1 MTLPDNCAILGGTS
15 SQGRVNMSQSPTA
28 VQGPDTQKQ
37 LDTLDQLLDKMA
49 NARSFARANHLP
61 RVLDLCRRILKQPVG
76 FEGLYQRARKLDQA
90 GVFDGSDWAN
100 PESLQSRLV
109 PETFKSDDIQLVV
122 IEVLSEIRM
131 LAISEGSYFHP
142 HLSAEHARHF
152 LTQVLAFNL
161 QDLFDLAENE
171 SGRGQSKPVRRL
183 ISQHL
188 KFIAEHVGLA
198 TILDQVIAEV
208 WRLLRQRPIQVS
220 NIQQMINHIA
230 ACLFDPNIQVSATA
244 RGAER
249 LVSAVYGPTQGC
261 QEDPGIT
268 AYEERLQSM
277 DAMALDSEAQGLSR
291 AMHDTGLVSPYHAA
305 FIRHALAADDTE
317 RFSRALGL
325 SSTGRDCMMCYRH
338 LVTTLTDYCIHVE
351 TAQSI
356 LGLAG
361 LLERGL
367 LYQPSIAAALWRQLN
382 TPLHKS
388 VATQISNTFG
398 QFRPPHEV
406 LMAGII
412 SALGQPLGLGQGNNP
427 ACQSTR
433 AISMWSYTDPNY
445 LLQLVRWAARD
456 NELVMQFEGDSIN
469 SGDLHIGMVDPLAF
483 DMDPLSTLLVPHL
496 DRIYAEMG
504 RRVEPRGEDPHRWIN
519 PEFHGWW
526 VNRGFA
532 IAVDVQTGLLA
543 DPEGFV
549 STFYALYHPY
559 YNSNTPVVHP
569 QPAGIAITDSSARF
583 VGWHAI
589 TILRIALDQ
598 EEEMRVYFFNPNN
611 DGGQD
616 WGNGVEVSTEGHGE
630 QHGESSL
637 PIAQFVS
644 RLYIF
649 HYDATDWQLHTYP
662 VPEEEV
668 TAVCTLMR
676 DSWGVDRLPT
686 EDQS

>member
-1 MTLPDNCAILGGTS
+1 M
-15 SQGRVNMSQSPTA
+15 MSQSNTA

-37 LDTLDQLLDKMA
+37 LENLDRLLEKMA
-49 NARSFARANHLP
+49 TARSFARANHLP
-61 RVLDLCRRILKQPVG
+61 RVLDLCRRILKQEAG
-76 FEGLYQRARKLDQA
+76 FDGLYQRAEQLDAA
-90 GVFDGSDWAN
+90 GVFEGSDWAH
-100 PESLQSRLV
+100 PEHLQPRFV
-109 PETFKSDDIQLVV
+109 PETFKSGDIQLIVV
-122 IEVLSEIRM
+122 EVLSELRM
-131 LAISEGSYFHP
+131 LAISEDLYFHP

-161 QDLFDLAENE
+161 KDLFDLTEDEAA
-171 SGRGQSKPVRRL
+171 RGQSDAVRDI
-183 ISQHL
+183 ISRHL
-188 KFIAEHVGLA
+188 KFIADHVGIE

-208 WRLLRQRPIQVS
+208 WRLLRQRPIQVTD
-220 NIQQMINHIA
+220 IEQMINRIA
-230 ACLFDPNIQVSATA
+230 ACMFDPNIQLSATA

-249 LVSAVYGPTQGC
+249 LVSALYGPTQGC
-261 QEDPGIT
+261 QEDPGID
-268 AYEERLQSM
+268 AYLERLQSM
-277 DAMALDSEAQGLSR
+277 DAMALDSEAQGFSR
-291 AMHDTGLVSPYHAA
+291 AMHDTGLVSPYHAI
-305 FIRHALAADDTE
+305 FVRHTMAEDDTE
-317 RFSRALGL
+317 RFARTLGL
-325 SSTGRDCMMCYRH
+325 STTGRDCLMCYKH
-338 LVTTLTDYCIHVE
+338 LVTTLTDYCVHVE

-388 VATQISNTFG
+388 VATQINNTFG
-398 QFRPPHEV
+398 TYRPAHEV
-406 LMAGII
+406 LMGGII
-412 SALGQPLGLGQGNNP
+412 SVLGQPLGLGQGNNP

-433 AISMWSYTDPNY
+433 AISMWSYTDPDY
-445 LLQLVRWAARD
+445 LLQLIRWAARD
-456 NELVMQFEGDSIN
+456 NALVMQFEGDSIN
-469 SGDLHIGMVDPLAF
+469 SGELHVGMVDPMAF

-504 RRVEPRGEDPHRWIN
+504 RRVEARGEDPHRWIN

-532 IAVDVQTGLLA
+532 IVVDVNTGLLH

-549 STFYALYHPY
+549 RTFYALYHPY

-569 QPAGIAITDSSARF
+569 QPAGVAVTDSQARF

-598 EEEMRVYFFNPNN
+598 DDTMRVYFFNPNN

-637 PIAQFVS
+637 PIGEFVS

-649 HYDATDWQLHTYP
+649 HYDATDWQLHTFP
-662 VPEEEV
+662 VPDEEIDE
-668 TAVCTLMR
+668 VCTLMR
-676 DSWGVDRLPT
+676 ESWGVDRLVAS
-686 EDQS
+686 E